1 MISFNAEI
9 LSEAVQSYI
18 SKNLNTPI
26 SDLIFK
32 GNPFPSI
39 PFSEIINQ
47 IEAKNRCLKK
57 LPTWYNGHNL
67 YFPNKLNIEQ
77 PSSETTAKFK
87 SELISGE
94 HFIDLT
100 GGFGVDDYY
109 FSKRF
114 NNVHHC
120 DINDELSK
128 IVVHNYKALSVTNIK
143 CHSCNGI
150 EVLKDLNQKFDWIY
164 LDPSRRDDR
173 KAKVFMLKDCLPN
186 APKFLGLFFKYS
198 KHVMIKT
205 SPLLD
210 ISSGINELQYVKTI
224 YSIAFKNEVKEL
236 LWILEHDYKGDIAV
250 KTTNISGRE
259 SQNFNFKLKQES
271 IAEANYSEPLT
282 YLYEPNSAILKTGAF
297 NSIAIQLNLFKIHK
311 HSHLYTSD
319 TLIDFPGRRFK
330 IVKSAVY
337 KKKSFKRDFSLT
349 KANVTT
355 RNFPEQVSQIRKKLS
370 LKDGGKDYLFFTT
383 DKLGFKLVI
392 HCFKVH

>member
-32 GNPFPSI
+32 GNPFSSI

-77 PSSETTAKFK
+77 TSSETTAKFK

-114 NNVHHC
+114 NDVHHC

-128 IVVHNYKALSVTNIK
+128 IVVHNYFSACFKSLIK
-143 CHSCNGI
+143 
-150 EVLKDLNQKFDWIY
+150 
-164 LDPSRRDDR
+164 
-173 KAKVFMLKDCLPN
+173 
-186 APKFLGLFFKYS
+186 
-198 KHVMIKT
+198 
-205 SPLLD
+205 
-210 ISSGINELQYVKTI
+210 SSAS
-224 YSIAFKNEVKEL
+224 SIP
-236 LWILEHDYKGDIAV
+236 
-250 KTTNISGRE
+250 T
-259 SQNFNFKLKQES
+259 
-271 IAEANYSEPLT
+271 
-282 YLYEPNSAILKTGAF
+282 
-297 NSIAIQLNLFKIHK
+297 LNLIKE
-311 HSHLYTSD
+311 STTPL
-319 TLIDFPGRRFK
+319 
-330 IVKSAVY
+330 
-337 KKKSFKRDFSLT
+337 FSL
-349 KANVTT
+349 
-355 RNFPEQVSQIRKKLS
+355 S
-370 LKDGGKDYLFFTT
+370 
-383 DKLGFKLVI
+383 
-392 HCFKVH
+392 CFGIAA